1 MSKIKLFSTS
11 LTLGVL
17 AIISCND
24 ISKTKLETAET
35 KVIESKEDLDTAKME
50 YDVELA
56 NYRTEA
62 TEKISANDK
71 QLQEF
76 KNNIAN
82 KKKMSDKEFQKK
94 ITSLEVKNA
103 DLKKRI
109 NEYLATDRMGYYD
122 FREKCEY
129 DMQCNSKDLYDL
141 CNPLMAK

>member
-1 MSKIKLFSTS
+1 MNKIILFSTI
-11 LTLGVL
+11 LIQGLLG
-17 AIISCND
+17 IISCND
-24 ISKTKLETAET
+24 TVKKKLETAEN
-35 KVIESKEDLDTAKME
+35 KVIETKEDLDTAKME

-56 NYRTEA
+56 NYRAEA